1 MPETKTPP
9 PMPKTVV
16 FLKALALMKPHWRL
30 FAVSLGGSIALSVLW
45 LLPPVM
51 AAAAIDSAI
60 PNEDKPLL
68 VRLVLGMAGVAALIA
83 VLSPLQSHCLALA
96 GDRVLADVRLRLFQ
110 AIRSQSY
117 RFFIANDIGVVAS
130 RFWND
135 PGEIGYAMRTTLV
148 DSASNILLMAAAV
161 AFMLFWNWEL
171 ALALL
176 GLIPLAFG
184 VGVFAGNLQEKATAE
199 MVRRNEELASFAFD
213 RLDIGGFTLLNGVG
227 YTKDADERA
236 LRSLSQAV
244 VRARAR
250 QNLAGE
256 ATRTAM
262 IVLPILASIVIYAYG
277 GFAEMRGELTLGV
290 LVAFVALSVRLAAP
304 VGELANL
311 YVSAAEMTVALRRI
325 FEWIDM
331 KPEIAD
337 APDAADLVDVKG
349 RVSLKNV
356 SLAHEGTPVIRDLS
370 LEFPPGATVALAGRS
385 GAGKTTL
392 AHLIL
397 RFYDPD
403 SGAIELD
410 GQDIRRAALSSLRE
424 SMCLVPQE
432 SAVYSASIRDNL
444 LIAKPGASES
454 ELRAACAQAQL
465 LDMIERLPDG
475 FNTEVGE
482 MGYRLSGGERQRLS
496 IARAI
501 LKRPKVVIMDE
512 PASALDSITESAI
525 RDALAAA
532 FRDSTTIIIAH
543 RLSTILSADMIAVLD
558 GGELVDCGAHAELL
572 IRCNLYRRLC
582 EEQYAGAGV

>member
-1 MPETKTPP
+1 M
-9 PMPKTVV
+9 
-16 FLKALALMKPHWRL
+16 LKALALMKPHWRL
-30 FAVSLGGSIALSVLW
+30 FAVSLAASLALSVLW

-51 AAAAIDSAI
+51 AATAIDSAI
-60 PNEDKPLL
+60 PQGDKPLL
-68 VRLVLGMAGVAALIA
+68 VRLILGMAGVAALIA

-96 GDRVLADVRLRLFQ
+96 GDKILQDVRLRLFQ
-110 AIRSQSY
+110 AIRNQSY
-117 RFFIANDIGVVAS
+117 RFFIANDAGVIAN

-135 PGEIGYAMRTTLV
+135 PGEIGYALRTSLI
-148 DSASNILLMAAAV
+148 DSISNILLMAAAA
-161 AFMLFWNWEL
+161 AFMLFWNWQL

-184 VGVFAGNLQEKATAE
+184 IGVFAGRLQEKATE
-199 MVRRNEELASFAFD
+199 RLVRRNEEMASFAFD
-213 RLDIGGFTLLNGVG
+213 RLDIGGYTLLNGVG
-227 YTKDADERA
+227 YAKDEDERA
-236 LRSLSQAV
+236 FRSLSQAV
-244 VRARAR
+244 VWARAR

-256 ATRTAM
+256 ATRTTM
-262 IVLPILASIVIYAYG
+262 TVLPILASIIIYAYG
-277 GFAEMRGELTLGV
+277 GFGAMRGDLTLGA

-311 YVSAAEMTVALRRI
+311 YVNGAEMIVALRRI
-325 FEWIDM
+325 FEWLDL
-331 KPEIAD
+331 KPEVAD
-337 APDAADLVDVKG
+337 APDAVDLTGVKG

-356 SLAHEGTPVIRDLS
+356 SLAHEGTPIIRNLS

-403 SGAIELD
+403 SGAVELD
-410 GQDIRRAALSSLRE
+410 CQDIRRAAISSLRE

-432 SAVYSASIRDNL
+432 SVVYSASIRDNL
-444 LIAKPGASES
+444 LIAKPSASES
-454 ELRAACAQAQL
+454 ELRGACAQAQL
-465 LDMIERLPDG
+465 LDMIERLPAG
-475 FNTEVGE
+475 FDSEVGE

-525 RDALAAA
+525 RNALANV

-543 RLSTILSADMIAVLD
+543 RLSTILSADAIAVID
-558 GGELVDCGAHAELL
+558 GGELVDYGAHAELL
-572 IRCNLYRRLC
+572 SRCSLYRRLC
-582 EEQYAGAGV
+582 EEQYAGAAS